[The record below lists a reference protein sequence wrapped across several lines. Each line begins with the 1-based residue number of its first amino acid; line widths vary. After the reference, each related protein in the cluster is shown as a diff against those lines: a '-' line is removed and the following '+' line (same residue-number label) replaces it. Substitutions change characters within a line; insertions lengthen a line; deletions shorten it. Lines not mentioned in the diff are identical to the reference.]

1 MVQPIIHDTLF
12 LQRRAERCGREGSLT
27 EEEKQVGTDLLDT
40 LSANRERCVGL
51 AANMIGKNLA
61 IIVVSL
67 GPVNVLMVNPVITK
81 KQGAY
86 EAEEGCL
93 SLDGT
98 RKTARYRKITVVYR
112 DRDFQER
119 KQDFTGFPA
128 QIIQHECDHLDGILI

>member
-1 MVQPIIHDTLF
+1 MVQPIIHDLLF
-12 LQRRAERCGREGSLT
+12 LQQKAESCGQQGTLT
-27 EEEKQVGTDLLDT
+27 EEEKQVGRDLLDT
-40 LSANRERCVGL
+40 LAAHSDTCVGL

-61 IIVVSL
+61 AIAVSL
-67 GPVNVLMVNPVITK
+67 GPVNLLLYNPVITK
-81 KQGAY
+81 RQGPY

>member
-1 MVQPIIHDTLF
+1 MCRSPDDGGETTLWYVRPIIHDLLF
-12 LQRRAERCGREGSLT
+12 LQQKAESCGQQGTLT
-27 EEEKQVGTDLLDT
+27 EEEKQVGRDLLDT
-40 LSANRERCVGL
+40 LSAHSDTCVGL

-81 KQGAY
+81 KQGPY

-98 RKTARYRKITVVYR
+98 RKTARYRRLPGT
-112 DRDFQER
+112 DH
-119 KQDFTGFPA
+119 PA
-128 QIIQHECDHLDGILI
+128 RV

>member
-1 MVQPIIHDTLF
+1 MVRPIIHDLLF
-12 LQRRAERCGREGSLT
+12 LQQKAESCGQQGTLT
-27 EEEKQVGTDLLDT
+27 EEEKQVGRDLLDT
-40 LSANRERCVGL
+40 LSAHSDTCVGL

-81 KQGAY
+81 KQGPY

-128 QIIQHECDHLDGILI
+128 QTIQHECDHLHGILI

>member
-12 LQRRAERCGREGSLT
+12 LQRRAERCGREESLT
-27 EEEKQVGTDLLDT
+27 VEEKQVGTDLLDT
-40 LSANRERCVGL
+40 L
-51 AANMIGKNLA
+51 
-61 IIVVSL
+61 
-67 GPVNVLMVNPVITK
+67 MVNPVITK
-81 KQGAY
+81 KQGPY

>member
-98 RKTARYRKITVVYR
+98 RKTARYRIYR
-112 DRDFQER
+112 LPGTDH
-119 KQDFTGFPA
+119 PA
-128 QIIQHECDHLDGILI
+128 RV

>member
-61 IIVVSL
+61 
-67 GPVNVLMVNPVITK
+67 
-81 KQGAY
+81 QGAY